1 MPITRSAP
9 AAKLLAPVIMTIC
22 LSMTPAAGSAPNWN
36 QLNGLVLGRN
46 VFQTYCAGCHGF
58 DGLAFYPP
66 APSFS
71 MGDRLYKSNV
81 ELMRSILNGRGAMP
95 SWENKLP
102 VHWLEQALAY
112 IRHMAGSG
120 NIMDRGSIPDY
131 YFIFSP
137 PGSDPTNDWRFLP

>member
-1 MPITRSAP
+1 MPIRLSTPASMRIAP
-9 AAKLLAPVIMTIC
+9 LIMATC
-22 LSMTPAAGSAPNWN
+22 LSTTPVAESAPNWN
-36 QLNGLVLGRN
+36 QLDGLLLGRN

-58 DGLAFYPP
+58 DGFAFYPP

-71 MGDRLYKSNV
+71 LGDRLYKSNA
-81 ELMRSILNGRGAMP
+81 ELMRSILKGRGAMP

-112 IRHMAGSG
+112 IRHMAISG
-120 NIMDRGSIPDY
+120 NTGDHANMPDY

-137 PGSDPTNDWRFLP
+137 PGSDPTANWRYLP